1 MKRKLKLIG
10 LTLIA
15 LTMLTTVAPA
25 YQHLTEIYSDRDVII
40 SYDKKGKYHT
50 RIESIPL
57 KSIEFQIMYDD
68 YLPRLK
74 EGETVYVTSWVSLM
88 YDILIE
94 LEKNKGTYNLLVQK
108 INTMHPG
115 PTFPITVEL
124 PKH

>member
-50 RIESIPL
+50 RIEGDDDKLGMIT
-57 KSIEFQIMYDD
+57 MYDG

-74 EGETVYVTSWVSLM
+74 EGETVYVTSWASLM

-94 LEKNKGTYNLLVQK
+94 LEKNKGTYNLLVYK
-108 INTMHPG
+108 INTMHPR